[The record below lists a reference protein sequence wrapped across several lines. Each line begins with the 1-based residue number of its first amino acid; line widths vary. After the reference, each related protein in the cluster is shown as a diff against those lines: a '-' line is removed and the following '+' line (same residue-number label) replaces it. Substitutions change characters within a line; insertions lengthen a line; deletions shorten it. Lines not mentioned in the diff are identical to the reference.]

1 MFFKELQILHF
12 TGNKYTLT
20 KYMIDLRNSLFKDD
34 FNSNISTIRQNIQIS
49 YVNRLIGI
57 IGNKSKY
64 DNVSRSAAYYN
75 LNWLK
80 NNINTSIANLSSR
93 QHKQYIIYLINQ
105 IENK

>member
-1 MFFKELQILHF
+1 
-12 TGNKYTLT
+12 
-20 KYMIDLRNSLFKDD
+20 MIDLRNSLFKDD

-64 DNVSRSAAYYN
+64 DNVSKSIAYYN

-80 NNINTSIANLSSR
+80 NNINTSSANLSSR

-105 IENK
+105 LENN